1 MERGYKMRIYPNKE
15 QSILINKTLG
25 CSRFVFNQG
34 LALRN
39 DNYKN
44 GLPANYKATNDKLN
58 ELKASEETSFLKE
71 VDSIALQQSLRDLDT
86 SFKNF
91 FSKKAKYPN
100 FKSKHN
106 YNQSYRTIN
115 QKDNIRFDGNRI
127 KLPKLGWVKVKK

>member
-15 QSILINKTLG
+15 QTILINKTLG
-25 CSRFVFNQG
+25 CSRFIFNQC
-34 LALRN
+34 LAFRS

-58 ELKASEETSFLKE
+58 ELKTSEETSFLKE

-106 YNQSYRTIN
+106 YNQNYVEN
-115 QKDNIRFDGNRI
+115 KEDYQG
-127 KLPKLGWVKVKK
+127 